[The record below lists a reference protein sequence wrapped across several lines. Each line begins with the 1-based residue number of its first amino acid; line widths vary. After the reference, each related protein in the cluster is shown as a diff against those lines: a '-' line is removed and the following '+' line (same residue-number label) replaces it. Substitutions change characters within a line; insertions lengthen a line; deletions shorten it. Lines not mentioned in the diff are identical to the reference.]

1 MSSYRIEWET
11 QAGLLVAMEP
21 TPEEVGAR
29 ADVLASAYNDPKN
42 APLLGNTQA
51 MSGDDV
57 IVHYA
62 ELAARGDRPFIFL
75 RDHSLAG
82 DGDLRGIAD
91 REAEFAFLIAAPSA
105 QGQGL
110 GTRFATMVHAL
121 AFRELALERV
131 YASIIPANVASRR
144 SFDKLG
150 YIVDESPAARARAE
164 ETDDIVMS
172 IDRTAFLRIHAEAMA
187 NIRIA
192 MR

>member
-1 MSSYRIEWET
+1 VSGYRIEWT
-11 QAGLLVAMEP
+11 TPAGVLVAVEP
-21 TPEEVGAR
+21 APEELGVHAS
-29 ADVLASAYNDPKN
+29 ALAVAYNDPKN
-42 APLLGNTQA
+42 APLLGNTRA
-51 MSGDDV
+51 MSDDDV

-62 ELAARGDRPFIFL
+62 ELSARGDRPFVFL
-75 RDHSLAG
+75 RDDALAG

-91 REAEFAFLIAAPSA
+91 REAEFAFLIAVPAA

-131 YASIIPANVASRR
+131 YASIVPANVASRR
-144 SFDKLG
+144 SFEKLG
-150 YIVDESPAARARAE
+150 YAVDDSPTARARAE
-164 ETDDIVMS
+164 EPDDIVMS
-172 IDRTAFLRIHAEAMA
+172 IDRTAFLRIHADAMA

>member
-1 MSSYRIEWET
+1 LIAT
-11 QAGLLVAMEP
+11 EP
-21 TPEEVGAR
+21 TPEELGPH
-29 ADVLASAYNDPKN
+29 ADALAAAYNDPKN

-51 MSGDDV
+51 MSADDV

-62 ELAARGDRPFIFL
+62 ELAARSDRPFVFL
-75 RDHSLAG
+75 RDGALAG

-121 AFRELALERV
+121 AFRELALDRV
-131 YASIIPANVASRR
+131 YASIVPANVASRR

-150 YIVDESPAARARAE
+150 YSIDESPAARARAE
-164 ETDDIVMS
+164 EPEDIVMS
-172 IDRTAFLRIHAEAMA
+172 IDRTVFLRIHAEAMA